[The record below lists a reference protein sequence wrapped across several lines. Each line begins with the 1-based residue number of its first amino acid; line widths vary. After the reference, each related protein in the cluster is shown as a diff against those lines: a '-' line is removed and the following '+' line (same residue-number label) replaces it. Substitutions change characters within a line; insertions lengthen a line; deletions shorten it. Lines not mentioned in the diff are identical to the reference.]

1 MPLSYIKASS
11 ISLNNPDIKHMLP
24 YISLYISCPQYHLE
38 AKYITVDLVSCCWE
52 GQMVVSATNT
62 NIYLPGSAMRPAS
75 GRSDINKSR
84 WVGGGEVQWFQWL
97 GLAVCY
103 HLHSLSNQSR
113 VNQTCYVTYADVITV
128 FFLKE
133 KNENCCWVDRSRW
146 LYHAT
151 AKWLP
156 FTAFLWNGD
165 LKLSFKSLGVR
176 WKKTLLN
183 IFCTLGNHSVKSCP
197 GTENCWWWSGAMLFE
212 VSGSYCHSG
221 SFSCSI
227 CLRGR
232 TFSSPLEIITTG
244 LIQSITQRKCL
255 CYNTSHTV
263 SKDNQ
268 KSLEV
273 GIVPLCT
280 QGEG

>member
-128 FFLKE
+128 FFFKGKE
-133 KNENCCWVDRSRW
+133 W
-146 LYHAT
+146 
-151 AKWLP
+151 
-156 FTAFLWNGD
+156 
-165 LKLSFKSLGVR
+165 KL
-176 WKKTLLN
+176 LL
-183 IFCTLGNHSVKSCP
+183 
-197 GTENCWWWSGAMLFE
+197 SG
-212 VSGSYCHSG
+212 
-221 SFSCSI
+221 
-227 CLRGR
+227 
-232 TFSSPLEIITTG
+232 
-244 LIQSITQRKCL
+244 
-255 CYNTSHTV
+255 
-263 SKDNQ
+263 Q
-268 KSLEV
+268 KSM
-273 GIVPLCT
+273 IVSRYGQMAPFHCLSLKWWLKVVI
-280 QGEG
+280 